1 MTMVGFFFFLF
12 NFHLGFSS
20 LLVIY
25 LIQLLHHVAMIIY
38 ATNLRFFFFFFTS
51 LIPWSRR
58 RAWWSDRDLDLTARV
73 TERWEKLLGIWIYL
87 GKWLE
92 STKSRLLWSS
102 SIQLDWIIFAVMLY
116 KRLMYI
122 NTLPS
127 YIVYWWFVLLVI

>member
-1 MTMVGFFFFLF
+1 MTMVGFFFFFF

-38 ATNLRFFFFFFTS
+38 ATNLRFFFFFTS